1 MTLSENIAFM
11 RRPRAQFKLYARCI
25 KTREPVAVDGKP
37 GWWRVV
43 KVTGEGD
50 ECRVACARMTE
61 EEKEAF
67 K

>member
-1 MTLSENIAFM
+1 MALAENIAFM

-43 KVTGEGD
+43 KVTGEG
-50 ECRVACARMTE
+50 ETCRVA
-61 EEKEAF
+61 
-67 K
+67 